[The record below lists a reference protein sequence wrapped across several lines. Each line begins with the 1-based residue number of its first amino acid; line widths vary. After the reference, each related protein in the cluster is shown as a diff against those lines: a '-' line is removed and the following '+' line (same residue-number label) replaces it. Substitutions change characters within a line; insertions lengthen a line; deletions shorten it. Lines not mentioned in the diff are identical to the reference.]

1 MNTKKFI
8 QILAVSATALI
19 TACEEQ
25 FTSFEGETPI
35 TVSTLVSEKTRAGY
49 EGTTSLPQTFVMDIK
64 QGSENYDYSLVTMTR
79 DGNTNTYKAP
89 ANMLLLWKGTDH
101 STANIKAMTIPY
113 GVNAIDANNA
123 MTVKVYEDQTNDANV
138 KASDLL
144 GAKTDDGITISG
156 DNINIEFRH
165 LMSKL
170 YVTYEFAAGINAT
183 VNSITLENICVQGG
197 YSYASMDYH
206 NENNSLVYGNITML
220 HNRNSKAAEAIF
232 YPHSPESNLRLKVN
246 ITIQNRTTDLS
257 CPIVLTSGKPFEGR
271 KLYTMNIRINGTSI
285 DNANITTVK
294 DWIDSGSMTN
304 KKILWVGTS
313 LCDDVDGFAKS
324 YPKIIE
330 EATGWTIINN
340 GKASSYVL
348 FGMNTWTT
356 ADWLEPNKINPNLL
370 PQAWSLSAT
379 KTEIESKY
387 TTILENLAWKKYPEK
402 MAGPWGNRYDA
413 NEEIRNQYLDA
424 IPGLIADFQAYS
436 YESLI
441 LPFIDPKQTND
452 PCNVI
457 VIDHGFNDRNY
468 IALEALYK
476 AHDGGLAGAD
486 WLNTLDARAKYKLA
500 DWYKQYAKATS
511 NEVVEYAYDGAGN
524 RVNFYGWGLGDNDK
538 ASYITA
544 MNFLIDECIRVNP
557 GIQIIIGNYFATG
570 HPYLADPNVKDEAG
584 QFHYIGDCL
593 VQTNEAIARMNGLEI
608 VNVYK
613 DTGLNKEYDANGELF
628 ELLCPD
634 HTHPG
639 SDPIGRLNR
648 IIANIYLEKF
658 REIFGK

>member
-25 FTSFEGETPI
+25 LTSFEGETPI

-49 EGTTSLPQTFVMDIK
+49 DNANLPSTFVMDIE
-64 QGSENYDYSLVTMTR
+64 QGSENYNYSLVTMTR
-79 DGNTNTYKAP
+79 GNGNTYNAP

-113 GVNAIDANNA
+113 GLSAIDANNA
-123 MTVKVYEDQTNDANV
+123 MTVKVHTNQTTDANV

-144 GAKTDDGITISG
+144 GAKSGDGISISG

-170 YVTYEFAAGINAT
+170 YVTYEFATGTNAT

-206 NENNSLVYGNITML
+206 NDNNSLDYDNITMF
-220 HNRNSKAAEAIF
+220 HNRNSRAAEAIF
-232 YPHSPESNLRLKVN
+232 YPHSPGSNLRLKVN
-246 ITIQNRTTDLS
+246 ITIQGRTTDLS

-348 FGMNTWTT
+348 FGMNGWTT
-356 ADWLEPNKINPNLL
+356 ADWLEPNTINPYLL

-387 TTILENLAWKKYPEK
+387 TTILTKLAWDKYPEDIQ
-402 MAGPWGNRYDA
+402 GYWWNEYDA
-413 NEEIRNQYLDA
+413 NEEIRNQYLAA

-476 AHDGGLAGAD
+476 AHDGLAGKD
-486 WLNTLDARAKYKLA
+486 WLNSLKTRNDYKLA

-511 NEVVEYAYDGAGN
+511 TEVVEYAYDEQGK
-524 RVNFYGWGLGDNDK
+524 RVNFYGWGLGDKDK

-544 MNFLIDECIRVNP
+544 MNFLIDECKRVNP
-557 GIQIIIGNYFATG
+557 SIQIIIGNYFATG
-570 HPYLADPNVKDEAG
+570 HPYLGDPLVKDEIG

-608 VNVYK
+608 VNVYE
-613 DTGLNKEYDANGELF
+613 DTGLNKEHDANGELF

-634 HTHPG
+634 HVHPG
-639 SDPIGRLNR
+639 SDPVGRLNR

>member
-1 MNTKKFI
+1 
-8 QILAVSATALI
+8 
-19 TACEEQ
+19 
-25 FTSFEGETPI
+25 
-35 TVSTLVSEKTRAGY
+35 
-49 EGTTSLPQTFVMDIK
+49 
-64 QGSENYDYSLVTMTR
+64 
-79 DGNTNTYKAP
+79 
-89 ANMLLLWKGTDH
+89 
-101 STANIKAMTIPY
+101 
-113 GVNAIDANNA
+113 
-123 MTVKVYEDQTNDANV
+123 
-138 KASDLL
+138 
-144 GAKTDDGITISG
+144 
-156 DNINIEFRH
+156 
-165 LMSKL
+165 
-170 YVTYEFAAGINAT
+170 
-183 VNSITLENICVQGG
+183 
-197 YSYASMDYH
+197 
-206 NENNSLVYGNITML
+206 
-220 HNRNSKAAEAIF
+220 
-232 YPHSPESNLRLKVN
+232 
-246 ITIQNRTTDLS
+246 
-257 CPIVLTSGKPFEGR
+257 
-271 KLYTMNIRINGTSI
+271 
-285 DNANITTVK
+285 
-294 DWIDSGSMTN
+294 
-304 KKILWVGTS
+304 
-313 LCDDVDGFAKS
+313 
-324 YPKIIE
+324 
-330 EATGWTIINN
+330 
-340 GKASSYVL
+340 
-348 FGMNTWTT
+348 
-356 ADWLEPNKINPNLL
+356 
-370 PQAWSLSAT
+370 
-379 KTEIESKY
+379 
-387 TTILENLAWKKYPEK
+387 